1 MIKNNMQK
9 VFSVKIK
16 FILSISHFDTMNL
29 KEKLREIYELK
40 SIEIKN
46 NVIIRERLE
55 KIMPKTILIVEDED
69 ILREIVKDYL
79 LNEGYDVLEATD
91 GKEALT
97 IFEEHEVHLII
108 LDIMLPELD
117 GWSVCRRIRKT
128 SNVPIIMLT
137 ARVDEDDTL
146 LGFELGADDYVTKPY
161 SPPILL
167 ARAKRLI
174 ESRYSSANETNED
187 TLSSGGIYVH
197 FPSRTVIVDG
207 ETITLT
213 HTEFEIL
220 TYLMQNQGII
230 ITREQLIIKI
240 WGYEFAGDDRT
251 VNSHIRNLRHKL
263 GHKATCIV
271 TVVRAGYKFEGNV

>member
-1 MIKNNMQK
+1 MQ
-9 VFSVKIK
+9 
-16 FILSISHFDTMNL
+16 
-29 KEKLREIYELK
+29 R
-40 SIEIKN
+40 
-46 NVIIRERLE
+46 
-55 KIMPKTILIVEDED
+55 TILIVEDED
-69 ILREIVKDYL
+69 ILREIMKDYL
-79 LNEGYDVLEATD
+79 LNEGYNVLEAID
-91 GKEALT
+91 GKEALS

-117 GWSVCRRIRKT
+117 GWAVCRRIRKK

-146 LGFELGADDYVTKPY
+146 LGFEMGADDYVTKPY

-174 ESRYSSANETNED
+174 ESRYSSTINVSTAD
-187 TLSSGGIYVH
+187 TLTSSGIHVH
-197 FPSRTVIVDG
+197 FPSRTVTVDG
-207 ETITLT
+207 EDISMT

-220 TYLMQNQGII
+220 TYFMQNQGIVI
-230 ITREQLIIKI
+230 SREQLITKI

-263 GHKATCIV
+263 GEKRLV
-271 TVVRAGYKFEGNV
+271 L

>member
-1 MIKNNMQK
+1 MQRK
-9 VFSVKIK
+9 
-16 FILSISHFDTMNL
+16 
-29 KEKLREIYELK
+29 
-40 SIEIKN
+40 
-46 NVIIRERLE
+46 
-55 KIMPKTILIVEDED
+55 ILIVEDED

-79 LNEGYDVLEATD
+79 LNEGYEVLEATD
-91 GKEALT
+91 GKEALS

-146 LGFELGADDYVTKPY
+146 LGFELGADDYITKPY

-167 ARAKRLI
+167 ARTKRLI
-174 ESRYSSANETNED
+174 KSRYSSINEAIND
-187 TLSSGGIYVH
+187 NTLNSNGIHVY
-197 FPSRTVIVDG
+197 FASRLVTVDG
-207 ETITLT
+207 KDINLT

-230 ITREQLIIKI
+230 ITREQLITKI

-251 VNSHIRNLRHKL
+251 VNSHIRNLRNKL
-263 GHKATCIV
+263 GSKSNCIV

>member
-1 MIKNNMQK
+1 MK
-9 VFSVKIK
+9 
-16 FILSISHFDTMNL
+16 
-29 KEKLREIYELK
+29 
-40 SIEIKN
+40 
-46 NVIIRERLE
+46 
-55 KIMPKTILIVEDED
+55 KTILIVEDED

-79 LNEGYDVLEATD
+79 LNEGYEVLESVN
-91 GKEALT
+91 GNEALA

-117 GWSVCRRIRKT
+117 GWSVCRRIRKS

-161 SPPILL
+161 SLPILL
-167 ARAKRLI
+167 ARVKRLI
-174 ESRYSSANETNED
+174 NSRYPSAAGRLSNED
-187 TLSSGGIYVH
+187 TIMNSGIYVY
-197 FPSRTVIVDG
+197 FPSRTVTVNG
-207 ETITLT
+207 ENISLT

-230 ITREQLIIKI
+230 ITREQLITKI

-251 VNSHIRNLRHKL
+251 VNSHIRNLRYKL
-263 GHKATCIV
+263 GEKANCIV
-271 TVVRAGYKFEGNV
+271 TVIRAGYKFEGKA

>member
-1 MIKNNMQK
+1 MQ
-9 VFSVKIK
+9 
-16 FILSISHFDTMNL
+16 
-29 KEKLREIYELK
+29 R
-40 SIEIKN
+40 
-46 NVIIRERLE
+46 
-55 KIMPKTILIVEDED
+55 TILIVEDED
-69 ILREIVKDYL
+69 ILREIMKDYL
-79 LNEGYDVLEATD
+79 LNEGYNVLEAID
-91 GKEALT
+91 GKEALS

-117 GWSVCRRIRKT
+117 GWSVCRRIRKK

-174 ESRYSSANETNED
+174 ESRYSSTINVSTAD
-187 TLSSGGIYVH
+187 TLTSSGIHVH
-197 FPSRTVIVDG
+197 FPSRTVTVDG
-207 ETITLT
+207 EDISMT

-220 TYLMQNQGII
+220 TYFMQNQGIVI
-230 ITREQLIIKI
+230 SREQLITKI

-263 GHKATCIV
+263 GQKATCIV
-271 TVVRAGYKFEGNV
+271 TVVRTGYKFEGQV